1 MTFREA
7 LKRQATTGS
16 GGASTDLYILFGLV
30 IANFF
35 VLTWPGGGAGKKREV
50 MSFWRIRIPPKN
62 SSQLLM
68 LDAFSR
74 KAVSADSSGAFIGGG
89 ELASLK
95 SFIAD
100 GNKRLDA
107 VNALSSNAACIV
119 SDAVAG
125 ICCENTGLT
134 APNGG
139 VYTNRKMAA
148 CLRDGEIVL
157 RYVSYALLA
166 GDASV
171 LQDRC
176 LNGLRETYAALG
188 VPTGSAARAVAIMK
202 AAAAALITNTNS
214 QPKKAAVTQGD
225 CASLAGEAG
234 SYFDSVISA
243 IS

>member
-1 MTFREA
+1 MVIRDADCIPQTLNR
-7 LKRQATTGS
+7 
-16 GGASTDLYILFGLV
+16 ST
-30 IANFF
+30 
-35 VLTWPGGGAGKKREV
+35 
-50 MSFWRIRIPPKN
+50 
-62 SSQLLM
+62 M

-95 SFIAD
+95 SFISE

-148 CLRDGEIVL
+148 CLRDAEIIM

-188 VPTGSAARAVAIMK
+188 VPTGSASRAVAIMK

-214 QPKKAAVTQGD
+214 QAKKAAVTQGD
-225 CASLAGEAG
+225 CSSLSGEAS
-234 SYFDSVISA
+234 SYFDMVISA

>member
-1 MTFREA
+1 
-7 LKRQATTGS
+7 
-16 GGASTDLYILFGLV
+16 
-30 IANFF
+30 
-35 VLTWPGGGAGKKREV
+35 
-50 MSFWRIRIPPKN
+50 
-62 SSQLLM
+62 M

-74 KAVSADSSGAFIGGG
+74 QAVSADSSGSFIGGA

-95 SFIAD
+95 SFISL
-100 GNKRLDA
+100 GNRRLDA
-107 VNALSSNAACIV
+107 VNAIASNASCLV

-148 CLRDGEIVL
+148 CLRDSEICL
-157 RYVSYALLA
+157 RYVSYAILA

-176 LNGLRETYAALG
+176 LNGLRETFSALG

-202 AAAAALITNTNS
+202 AASIAMITNTTS
-214 QPKKAAVTQGD
+214 AAPARKMAVTQGD
-225 CASLAGEAG
+225 CNALSSEAA
-234 SYFDSVISA
+234 SYFDMVISA

>member
-1 MTFREA
+1 
-7 LKRQATTGS
+7 
-16 GGASTDLYILFGLV
+16 
-30 IANFF
+30 
-35 VLTWPGGGAGKKREV
+35 
-50 MSFWRIRIPPKN
+50 
-62 SSQLLM
+62 M

-107 VNALSSNAACIV
+107 VNAISSNASCIV

-134 APNGG
+134 APSGG
-139 VYTNRKMAA
+139 VYANRKMAA

-188 VPTGSAARAVAIMK
+188 VPTGSASRAVAIMK
-202 AAAAALITNTNS
+202 AAAGALITNTNS
-214 QPKKAAVTQGD
+214 QAKKMALTSGD
-225 CASLAGEAG
+225 CSNLAGEAA
-234 SYFDSVISA
+234 SYFDMVISA